1 MQKRKSGAYMSSG
14 EQIAGTVFFAV
25 YLLVLP
31 FAAKPLF
38 GLAEL
43 LLGITLSGDME
54 TLIYYYNGALCEN
67 YQAAGRS
74 FAPEA
79 GEPITEIAQVV
90 FQEEDPGLL
99 FLRILDFEGNWHG
112 IHLNVRQ
119 EREG

>member
-1 MQKRKSGAYMSSG
+1 MCVCVCVCVCMCTCMCAC
-14 EQIAGTVFFAV
+14 
-25 YLLVLP
+25 VLHVDVCSCVLHCVC
-31 FAAKPLF
+31 ACVLHV
-38 GLAEL
+38 
-43 LLGITLSGDME
+43 DVCVC
-54 TLIYYYNGALCEN
+54 ALCEN